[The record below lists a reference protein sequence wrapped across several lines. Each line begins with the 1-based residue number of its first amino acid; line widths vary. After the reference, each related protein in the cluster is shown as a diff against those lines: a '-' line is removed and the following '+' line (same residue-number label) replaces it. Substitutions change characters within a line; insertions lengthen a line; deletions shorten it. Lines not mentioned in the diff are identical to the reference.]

1 MIGLVLAAT
10 LAQAAPAA
18 QPAFAS
24 LVERYLVCVR
34 RRAAQLEVG
43 GDPPDAVA
51 KAAAQLCG
59 QEAVDVANFQI
70 KNPSQSSII
79 GGGVQGS
86 GEAIGLMQAVV
97 ARYCPKTAARIPG
110 EYGLPKP
117 R

>member
-1 MIGLVLAAT
+1 MIGIVIAAT

-18 QPAFAS
+18 LPTFSS

-59 QEAVDVANFQI
+59 QQAVDVANFQI
-70 KNPSQSSII
+70 RNPGQSSVI
-79 GGGVQGS
+79 GGGIQGS

-97 ARYCPKTAARIPG
+97 ARYCRKTAACILG
-110 EYGLPKP
+110 DYGLLTP